1 MKKGRERQILYA
13 VTYRWDLKKNKMNEY
28 NKEVVDSATEQTSGY
43 QWEEGKAERQDRGKG
58 LRSKN
63 AMYNTGNI
71 VNIL

>member
-1 MKKGRERQILYA
+1 
-13 VTYRWDLKKNKMNEY
+13 MNEY